1 MSKTYFVDSEN
12 VGDAWIN
19 LLLADP
25 DSTFLIFYTSHS
37 PRIDYE
43 HAIALMN
50 AKINLSS
57 FVAMKAAMHW
67 IFN

>member
-12 VGDAWIN
+12 VGDAWID

-25 DSTFLIFYTSHS
+25 NGTFLIFYTSHS

-43 HAIALMN
+43 HIRC
-50 AKINLSS
+50 I
-57 FVAMKAAMHW
+57 
-67 IFN
+67 